1 MTFSRRDFLIA
12 AGAISLAATATAC
25 GTNTGRGNSTA
36 TTNSISAWFHE
47 YGEDG
52 VQAALKQDGAA
63 FTKAPVEIKWNPG
76 EYSKLLNSALLTD
89 QGPDVFEVE
98 MGASLDMI
106 KAGQVVDLTDVM
118 GPAKSQFMSQLIER
132 FSYQGKLYA
141 IPQVVDMQLL
151 YYRKSALEKAGVK
164 PPTTFDEL
172 VEAATKT
179 KTGSMGGFFA
189 GNDGGLGVLG
199 AMLIYASGNHQ
210 LNTDKT
216 DIGFANDTFYE
227 ALSTFTAFYKS
238 DSMLKA
244 ASADWFKTTAF
255 ETGETAMQWGG
266 LWSMTDV
273 QKALGEDFG
282 VVAFPAIGSAGKQV
296 VPFGAFGS
304 CISAKSKN
312 IDVAKDFVK
321 WLWIEQTDRQV
332 EFANNFGTHVPS
344 QPALASR
351 CTKLASGP
359 GATAAKLLAD
369 QGVAASDLLWTSA
382 MVDAYTA
389 ALTNIVVKGADAK
402 TEIAAVSTKA
412 KAELKRLG

>member
-1 MTFSRRDFLIA
+1 MTFSRRDFLLA
-12 AGAISLAATATAC
+12 AGALSLAATATAC
-25 GTNTGRGNSTA
+25 GTNTGRGGSTA
-36 TTNSISAWFHE
+36 ATNTISAWFHE

-52 VQAALKQDGAA
+52 VHAALKQDAAA
-63 FTKAPVEIKWNPG
+63 FTKASVEIKWNPG
-76 EYSKLLNSALLTD
+76 EYAKLLNSALLTD

-118 GPAKSQFMSQLIER
+118 GSSSSQFMHQLIER

-141 IPQVVDMQLL
+141 IPQAVDMQLL
-151 YYRKSALEKAGVK
+151 YYRKSAFDKAGVK
-164 PPTTFDEL
+164 PPTTFNEL
-172 VEAATKT
+172 VEAANKVKT
-179 KTGSMGGFFA
+179 SSMGGFFA

-199 AMLIYASGNHQ
+199 AMLIYASGNRQ
-210 LNTDKT
+210 LNADKT
-216 DIGFANDTFYE
+216 DIGFANDAFYE
-227 ALSTFTAFYKS
+227 ALSAFTAFSRS
-238 DSMLKA
+238 DAMLKA

-273 QKALGEDFG
+273 QKALGDDFG
-282 VVAFPAIGSAGKQV
+282 VVAFPAIGSAGKQA

-304 CISAKSKN
+304 CISAKSTN
-312 IDVAKDFVK
+312 IDAAKDFVK

-369 QGVAASDLLWTSA
+369 QGVAASDLMWTSA
-382 MVDAYTA
+382 MADTYTA

-402 TEIAAVSTKA
+402 TEIAAVSAKA
-412 KAELKRLG
+412 KAELKRLR